1 MKSTLIAN
9 AIKRSIRRKINVLLE
24 NDVPSMGAKG
34 SIISVTPG
42 YMRNYLY
49 PSSIASYLDWNL
61 MVNKDPP
68 SGYDKQLKQFV
79 KPVINS
85 SIMQSNEKLNI
96 DILKQLQLNLIESL
110 KSINVI
116 ELSRKTTTINDQNSN
131 LPIHGSITSQDIVQH
146 LQNAYSIN
154 LMDYKAHL
162 EIDGDVEASTKGRDA
177 RKCSLHC

>member
-96 DILKQLQLNLIESL
+96 DILK
-110 KSINVI
+110 
-116 ELSRKTTTINDQNSN
+116 
-131 LPIHGSITSQDIVQH
+131 
-146 LQNAYSIN
+146 
-154 LMDYKAHL
+154 
-162 EIDGDVEASTKGRDA
+162 
-177 RKCSLHC
+177 